1 MVKRT
6 PGVPPTPTPKA
17 PPLPVSEHVSQI
29 MVMIDTYTR
38 LVSTY
43 GYAAG
48 AAVRKGLAN
57 RLREQ
62 FTAELAQTA
71 PATSIQ
77 HKDVM
82 SLIEMYG
89 NACRAGHTHLANYE
103 RGQLLAAL
111 ALDDARFAMAAKVF
125 RSQGGT
131 VCDDDIRRV
140 LDECIAEEKRNQR
153 PRIVWG
159 KETRLW
165 QCLGPGETIGYGN
178 TPLIAFYNWQNM

>member
-1 MVKRT
+1 ME
-6 PGVPPTPTPKA
+6 
-17 PPLPVSEHVSQI
+17 PV
-29 MVMIDTYTR
+29 
-38 LVSTY
+38 
-43 GYAAG
+43 
-48 AAVRKGLAN
+48 
-57 RLREQ
+57 
-62 FTAELAQTA
+62 QTA
-71 PATSIQ
+71 PATTIQ
-77 HKDVM
+77 RKDLAM
-82 SLIEMYG
+82 LIDLYG
-89 NACRAGHTHLANYE
+89 DACRNWGPHVEEYE

-178 TPLIAFYNWQNM
+178 TPLIAFYNWQKTV